1 LGYYVNSAGND
12 EMQVNR
18 PEWLKVKTS
27 WGKNYR
33 RIKSMLDQANLHTV
47 CQEANCPNIN
57 HCFENGTAT
66 FLILGDICTRGCT
79 FCNVKRGLPLPVDEN
94 EPKRVAEIAAELKL
108 QYVVITS
115 VTRDDLPDGGASV
128 FARTVEE
135 LKRLIPECKVEVL
148 IPDFM
153 GTLQS
158 LIMVLKAKP
167 DVLNHNME
175 TVERLYPIVRKEA
188 DYQGSLSLLL
198 NAKKI
203 DKSIITKSGIII
215 GLGESW
221 DEIIELMDD
230 LRNVECDLL
239 TIGQYLS
246 PSNDHLPVAKFYH
259 PDEFAELKITGE
271 KMGFA
276 HVESGPL
283 VRSSY
288 HAKEQ
293 LKNIK
298 EVG

>member
-1 LGYYVNSAGND
+1 
-12 EMQVNR
+12 MQVNR

-27 WGKNYR
+27 WGENYR
-33 RIKSMLDQANLHTV
+33 RIKSLLGQANLHTV
-47 CQEANCPNIN
+47 CQEANCPNVN

-66 FLILGDICTRGCT
+66 FLILGEICTRGCK
-79 FCNVKRGLPLPVDEN
+79 FCNVKRGIPLPVDEN

-135 LKRLIPECKVEVL
+135 IKRLIPECKVEVL
-148 IPDFM
+148 IPDFAGSM
-153 GTLQS
+153 QS
-158 LIMVLKAKP
+158 LKMVLKAKP

-175 TVERLYPIVRKEA
+175 TVKRLYPIVRKGA
-188 DYQGSLSLLL
+188 DYQRSSYLLL

-203 DKSIITKSGIII
+203 DKSIITKSGIVI

-221 DEIIELMDD
+221 YEIIELIDD
-230 LRNVECDLL
+230 LRNVDCDLL

-271 KMGFA
+271 KMGFE